1 MTGRLPSPPSSVLTP
16 ERSRAVWHGLI
27 AAGLIFNATLVVFW
41 LPRLDLWIDA
51 RAWWTIN
58 LTDLYGPGEQS
69 LALVGAFRYAPVIA
83 WLLYPATWLSWEQ
96 LIAVYVA
103 LSLVAL
109 WLLTGRRAPLFLA
122 AFPPVLLELLNGNIH
137 LFLGLAIWAGLRT
150 RWAPAGAA
158 AWAFVL
164 FTKVTSGVGLVWFVA
179 RREWRNLAFAIG
191 ATASIAVVGTLLTP
205 ALWAEWIRSLGIASS
220 VPPPPGVPPLL
231 VRLPVAAAIAWFAGR
246 THRAWLI
253 PVAAFVALPIWWIQG
268 TAILTASFPLYWERE
283 RFRSGAWVATPRTAD
298 SPTAPQ
304 PARVSAAKPEARA

>member
-1 MTGRLPSPPSSVLTP
+1 MSTAA
-16 ERSRAVWHGLI
+16 RSRAMWHGLI
-27 AAGLIFNATLVVFW
+27 VAGLLFNATLVVFW

-83 WLLYPATWLSWEQ
+83 WLFYPATWLTWEQ
-96 LIAVYVA
+96 LVTVYLA
-103 LSLVAL
+103 LSLAAL
-109 WLLTGRRAPLFLA
+109 WLLTGRRAPLFLV

-137 LFLGLAIWAGLRT
+137 LFIALAIWVGLRT

-164 FTKVTSGVGLVWFVA
+164 FTKVSSGVGLIWFVA
-179 RREWRNLAFAIG
+179 RREWRNLAVALG
-191 ATASIAVVGTLLTP
+191 ATAAIAFVGALIAP
-205 ALWAEWIRSLGIASS
+205 GLWAEWIRSLSIASN

-231 VRLPVAAAIAWFAGR
+231 VRLPIAAGIAWYAGR
-246 THRAWLI
+246 TDRAWLI
-253 PVAAFVALPIWWIQG
+253 PVAAFIALPIWWIQG

-283 RFRSGAWVATPRTAD
+283 RFRSPARSAAPVEATP
-298 SPTAPQ
+298 SEPAPQ
-304 PARVSAAKPEARA
+304 PTRDAALLPSTKLEGRA